1 MFVHKYVL
9 IFFFTIII
17 THACC
22 NYHKHG
28 LSIKSAIHIPKYLLI
43 NIASHDTIL
52 DTTLALIIS
61 VTFIQLDHVVIT
73 TYGAHIDFTFVTCNV
88 VILLCVDIN
97 FPAISTLYLL
107 LLDVL

>member
-1 MFVHKYVL
+1 MFL
-9 IFFFTIII
+9 IFFHNDRKFV

-22 NYHKHG
+22 NYQKHG
-28 LSIKSAIHIPKYLLI
+28 LSIKSAIHIPSCLLI

-52 DTTLALIIS
+52 DTKMAFIIS

-73 TYGAHIDFTFVTCNV
+73 TYAAHIDFTFITCSN
-88 VILLCVDIN
+88 VILLCIDIN
-97 FPAISTLYLL
+97 FSAIFTLHLL